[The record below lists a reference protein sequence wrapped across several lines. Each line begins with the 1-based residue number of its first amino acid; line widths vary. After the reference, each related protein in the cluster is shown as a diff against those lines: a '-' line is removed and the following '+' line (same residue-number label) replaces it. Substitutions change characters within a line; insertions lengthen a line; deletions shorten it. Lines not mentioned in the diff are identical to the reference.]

1 MQRVYHTKRE
11 VSLRVDCTFF
21 EGSGWVPDKPF
32 YVGKFTPG
40 NGWACKARGEIF
52 IHFEVDELRT
62 KCILSTLVKHNLQ
75 LVDDDGTDDSDASE
89 SSVYRCRHV
98 STPLARVFVD
108 SSDEDVPVRSLYPP
122 RCDVDSPPE
131 EVQLEPGRVA
141 ATTSWRWSSWS
152 KARRK
157 TVPWRLR
164 RSPSRSGSQNVRPHE
179 RLHQRYSTRTQR
191 CASPSPNPSCITSC
205 ITQPYSSVPNTHHQR
220 YQHPG

>member
-131 EVQLEPGRVA
+131 VELVPGRNLQLEMELMEQGASEDRAVEIA
-141 ATTSWRWSSWS
+141 
-152 KARRK
+152 
-157 TVPWRLR
+157 TVPEPKRQPKRAAARAAASAILD
-164 RSPSRSGSQNVRPHE
+164 SDAEVR
-179 RLHQRYSTRTQR
+179 
-191 CASPSPNPSCITSC
+191 
-205 ITQPYSSVPNTHHQR
+205 QPKPYP
-220 YQHPG
+220 